1 MSSEDAPAMQP
12 GALSI
17 KGVGK
22 AYRLYGNKWGR
33 AAEWLGL
40 GRRHHL
46 HWVLND
52 INLELSPG
60 EALGVVGENGAGK
73 STLLK
78 LITGVSRPTA
88 GHIEVVG
95 QISALLELGI
105 GFNAAFT
112 GRQNAVHTLRLSGV
126 PEAQLADLLTDIETF
141 ADLGDYFDY
150 PVRMYSSGMQCRLGF
165 ATATATRPDVL
176 IVDEAL
182 AVGDI
187 FFQQRCYDR
196 ISDFRER
203 GTTLLFVSHSA
214 PAVFALCDRA
224 VLLQDG
230 AVAIDG
236 SPREVIDLYNAQ
248 VVARSSGAGMKVVS
262 QQEGAAADA
271 PGVTFKEEACAQD
284 VDQAAGEATTTGSYS
299 AGATRLASVAV
310 LQHQKPAAAVMTDAP
325 MTVRVSAQFQ
335 DAVTDPHV
343 GFQVRDT
350 RGEVLYRAHT
360 HGLGAVLGDASAGD
374 VIEVDFSF
382 APDLMPGDYTLTV
395 GIGAGGKAAGALAHS
410 LLRHQDVVSFSVIR
424 STEDDFW
431 DGVVNLRPQVVC
443 RRLREADP
451 S

>member
-1 MSSEDAPAMQP
+1 MSSEGAPSLQP

-60 EALGVVGENGAGK
+60 EALGIVGENGAGK

-88 GHIEVVG
+88 GHIEVAG
-95 QISALLELGI
+95 QVSALLELGI

-126 PEAQLADLLTDIETF
+126 PEARLADLLADIETF

-196 ISDFRER
+196 ISDFRES

-214 PAVFALCDRA
+214 PAVFTLCDRA
-224 VLLQDG
+224 VLLRDG
-230 AVAIDG
+230 EVAIDG
-236 SPREVIDLYNAQ
+236 APRAVIDFYNAQ
-248 VVARSSGAGMKVVS
+248 VVAKSSGR
-262 QQEGAAADA
+262 
-271 PGVTFKEEACAQD
+271 GVTVIDAQGDAVGSD
-284 VDQAAGEATTTGSYS
+284 VGAGPTSTGSYT
-299 AGATRLASVAV
+299 AGAVRLVSVTL
-310 LQHQKPAAAVMTDAP
+310 LQDGKPAAAVFANAP
-325 MTVRVSAQFQ
+325 LLVRVQVDFLSG
-335 DAVTDPHV
+335 VEDPHV
-343 GFQVRDT
+343 GVQLRDA
-350 RGEVLYRAHT
+350 RGNVLYQTHT
-360 HGLGAVLGDASAGD
+360 HGLGVRLGDAALGD
-374 VIEVDFSF
+374 RVEVDFTF
-382 APDLMPGDYTLTV
+382 TPNLTPGEYTLTV
-395 GIGAGGKAAGALAHS
+395 GVGSGGKAGGVIERS
-410 LLRHQDVVSFSVIR
+410 LFRHQDVASFSLIR
-424 STEDDFW
+424 SPTDDFW
-431 DGVVNLRPQVVC
+431 DGVVNLRPKAVY
-443 RRLREADP
+443 RRLEA

>member
-1 MSSEDAPAMQP
+1 MSFDGTPALRP

-88 GHIEVVG
+88 GHIDVAG
-95 QISALLELGI
+95 QVSALLELGI

-126 PEAQLADLLTDIETF
+126 PEAQLTDLLADIETF

-196 ISDFRER
+196 ISEFRAR

-214 PAVFALCDRA
+214 PAVFTLCDRA
-224 VLLQDG
+224 VLLRDG
-230 AVAIDG
+230 EVAIDG
-236 SPREVIDLYNAQ
+236 SPRAVIDLYNAQ
-248 VVARSSGAGMKVVS
+248 VVAKSSGR
-262 QQEGAAADA
+262 
-271 PGVTFKEEACAQD
+271 GVTVIDTQNS
-284 VDQAAGEATTTGSYS
+284 AGDANANESVTGAGPATTGSYT
-299 AGATRLASVAV
+299 AGAARLESVTL
-310 LQHQKPAAAVMTDAP
+310 LQNEQPAAAILADRPLTL
-325 MTVRVSAQFQ
+325 RVLVEFLT
-335 DAVTDPHV
+335 AVDDPHV
-343 GFQVRDT
+343 GMQLRDA
-350 RGEVLYRAHT
+350 RGDVLYRAHT
-360 HGLGAVLGDASAGD
+360 HGLGATVGDVEAGD
-374 VIEVDFSF
+374 RVEVDFTF
-382 APDLMPGDYTLTV
+382 TAPLIPGDYTFTV
-395 GIGAGGKAAGALAHS
+395 GVGAGGKPGGVIEHS
-410 LLRHQDVVSFSVIR
+410 LFRHQDVTGFSLIR
-424 STEDDFW
+424 SADDGYW
-431 DGVVNLRPQVVC
+431 DGVVNLQPEVAC
-443 RRLREADP
+443 RRLAT
-451 S
+451 